1 MLISNTM
8 MTAYYLG
15 WKIILLRKSKNL
27 SFSGAYKYYLILL
40 PVLFLISNVFSKEI
54 IIEPGE
60 NAHERLQEAMILM
73 EEGDT
78 LLIKSGYYSFEDGLS
93 LDIDGVTVIGEG
105 MDKTI
110 LDFKNQQSGA
120 QGLLVTSNKVTLKD
134 FAILDAKGDALKVIG
149 AMGINMINLR
159 TEWTGGPKSTNGA
172 YGFYPV
178 ESEDVL
184 IDGCVAIGASDAG
197 IYVGQS
203 KNIIVRNSIA
213 QYNVAGIEIENSYY
227 ADVYNNLAS
236 HNTGGILIFDLPDLP
251 QQGGH
256 HIRVFENQSI
266 DNDTD
271 NFAPEGNI
279 VGEVPRGTGIIIMAN
294 SDVEV
299 FNNLMS
305 GNGTVNLSIVSYSDE
320 TDDPNYYPHPKRI
333 QVHNNTY
340 GPAGFDP
347 DINTGE
353 LAKTLFEIS
362 NGNMPDIFW
371 DGIAPLS
378 QLIFGQPEEEK
389 LIISEDPDV
398 TFLTI
403 SAIKYMMGFSNPTL
417 TDINEFQGVI
427 NPLQPININGI

>member
-1 MLISNTM
+1 MKKLNIFCIS
-8 MTAYYLG
+8 
-15 WKIILLRKSKNL
+15 IISVLLLNIN
-27 SFSGAYKYYLILL
+27 A
-40 PVLFLISNVFSKEI
+40 KEI
-54 IIEPGE
+54 FIEPGPNE
-60 NAHERLQEAMILM
+60 HERLQEAMILM
-73 EEGDT
+73 QEGDILT
-78 LLIKSGYYSFEDGLS
+78 IKSGYYSFEDGLS
-93 LDIDGVTVIGEG
+93 LDVDKVTVRGEG
-105 MDKTI
+105 MDSTI
-110 LDFKNQQSGA
+110 LDFKNQKSGA
-120 QGLLVTSNKVTLKD
+120 QGFLVTSNEV
-134 FAILDAKGDALKVIG
+134 ILENFSIMDAKGDALKVIG
-149 AMGINMINLR
+149 SKGISMLNLK

-227 ADVYNNLAS
+227 ADVYDNLAS
-236 HNTGGILIFDLPDLP
+236 HNTAGILVFDLPDLP

-256 HIRVFENQSI
+256 HIRVFDNEAIN
-266 DNDTD
+266 NDTD

-305 GNGTVNLSIVSYSDE
+305 GNGTVNLSIVSYGDE
-320 TDDPNYYPHPKRI
+320 TDDQNYYPHPKRI

-340 GPAGFDP
+340 GPSGFDP
-347 DINTGE
+347 DLETGD
-353 LAKTLFEIS
+353 LAKALYEIS
-362 NGNMPDIFW
+362 EGNMPDVFW
-371 DGIAPLS
+371 DGIIPLS
-378 QLIFGQPEEEK
+378 QMILGQPNDEK
-389 LIISEDPDV
+389 LILSEENST

-403 SAIKYMMGFSNPTL
+403 SPIKYMLGFSSPVR
-417 TDINEFQGVI
+417 TDMKEFEGEIIPLEPISINTF
-427 NPLQPININGI
+427 

>member
-1 MLISNTM
+1 MHRALTLC
-8 MTAYYLG
+8 AFV
-15 WKIILLRKSKNL
+15 ILFNQ
-27 SFSGAYKYYLILL
+27 
-40 PVLFLISNVFSKEI
+40 LFAKEI
-54 IIEPGE
+54 IINPGE
-60 NAHERLQEAMILM
+60 NAQEELQEALILM
-73 EEGDT
+73 SEGDT
-78 LLIKSGYYSFEDGLS
+78 LLIKEGYYLFEDGLS
-93 LDIDGVTVIGEG
+93 LDVDDVKIIGEG

-110 LDFKNQQSGA
+110 LDFKDQQSGA
-120 QGLLVTSNKVTLKD
+120 QGFLVTSNKVTLKD

-149 AMGINMINLR
+149 SKGIYMINLR
-159 TEWTGGPKSTNGA
+159 TEWTGGPKSSNGA

-203 KNIIVRNSIA
+203 KNIIVRNSVA

-256 HIRVFENQSI
+256 HIRVFDNKSI

-299 FNNLMS
+299 FNNVIS

-320 TDDPNYYPHPKRI
+320 TDDPNYYPHPRRI
-333 QVHNNTY
+333 QIHNNTY
-340 GPAGFDP
+340 GPTGFDP
-347 DINTGE
+347 DIETGD
-353 LAKTLFEIS
+353 LAKALYEIS
-362 NGNMPDIFW
+362 DGDMPDIFW
-371 DGIAPLS
+371 DGVVSVS
-378 QLIFGQPEEEK
+378 QMLFGQPEIDK
-389 LIISEDPDV
+389 LKIDENSDV
-398 TFLTI
+398 SFLTI
-403 SAIKYMMGFSNPTL
+403 SPIKYLLGFSKPVKT
-417 TDINEFQGVI
+417 EKKQF
-427 NPLQPININGI
+427 NGIIDPLEPIVIDGL

>member
-1 MLISNTM
+1 MSK
-8 MTAYYLG
+8 AC
-15 WKIILLRKSKNL
+15 ILV
-27 SFSGAYKYYLILL
+27 LILI
-40 PVLFLISNVFSKEI
+40 ISIQSYAKEI
-54 IIEPGE
+54 IINPGE
-60 NAHERLQEAMILM
+60 NAQEELQEALILM
-73 EEGDT
+73 SEGDT
-78 LLIKSGYYSFEDGLS
+78 LIMRSGFYSFEDGIS
-93 LDIDGVTVIGEG
+93 LDVDNVTVIGEG
-105 MDKTI
+105 MNETI

-120 QGLLVTSNKVTLKD
+120 QGFLVTSNKVTLKD

-149 AMGINMINLR
+149 SKGINMINLR
-159 TEWTGGPKSTNGA
+159 TEWSGGPKSTNGA

-184 IDGCVAIGASDAG
+184 IDGCIAIGASDAG

-256 HIRVFENQSI
+256 HIRVFDNKSI

-294 SDVEV
+294 SDVEI
-299 FNNLMS
+299 FNNVMS
-305 GNGTVNLSIVSYSDE
+305 GNGTVNLSVVSYSDK
-320 TDDPNYYPHPKRI
+320 TDDPNYYPHPRRI
-333 QVHNNTY
+333 QIHNNTY
-340 GPAGFDP
+340 GPGGFDP
-347 DINTGE
+347 DIETGE
-353 LAKTLFEIS
+353 LAKALYEIS

-371 DGIAPLS
+371 DGVVPIS
-378 QLIFGQPEEEK
+378 QMIFGQPNEDK
-389 LIISEDPDV
+389 LKMKENSDV
-398 TFLTI
+398 SFLTI
-403 SAIKYMMGFSNPTL
+403 SPLKYILGFSNPIKTEKK
-417 TDINEFQGVI
+417 EFTGAI
-427 NPLQPININGI
+427 NPLEPIVISGIQQ